1 MRYLLIALLLTITTA
16 SAQNVNDKPAPDSK
30 PQTPGAAAPAPAAT
44 APANATQQAGGIDQK
59 FIDAAIKAA
68 GSKEAA
74 ARIEITRGWKQLKQG
89 DVEKIVEEG
98 VQEGLKRFM
107 ERVGIDDIPAFR
119 KDLTAMRAARE
130 TREALISHGLKA
142 VVTVLLGGIGT
153 AIWLAI
159 KGAK

>member
-1 MRYLLIALLLTITTA
+1 MPHREVPEIMPA
-16 SAQNVNDKPAPDSK
+16 SGWVNMADLDRMA
-30 PQTPGAAAPAPAAT
+30 TAAADRAV
-44 APANATQQAGGIDQK
+44 AGV
-59 FIDAAIKAA
+59 AV
-68 GSKEAA
+68 
-74 ARIEITRGWKQLKQG
+74 KQG

-98 VQEGLKRFM
+98 VEEGIKRFLD
-107 ERVGIDDIPAFR
+107 RVGIDDIPAFR

-142 VVTVLLGGIGT
+142 VVTVLLGGVCT